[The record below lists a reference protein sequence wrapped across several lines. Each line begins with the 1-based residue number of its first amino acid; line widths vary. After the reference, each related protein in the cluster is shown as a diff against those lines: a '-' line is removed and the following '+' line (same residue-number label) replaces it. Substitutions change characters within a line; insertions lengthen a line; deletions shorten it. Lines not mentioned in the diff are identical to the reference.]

1 MGSATPHTPTRDAIP
16 SPSASPGQIRTRP
29 DMAYAV
35 PATPVKASLLYNGLP
50 WIQCSLS
57 ITAAQQPS
65 IAGCAVPVN
74 STVLV
79 RGDGV
84 AAACCVRSLSA
95 HGLQVSVVRTG
106 RAKLSAVL
114 LGEAT
119 QSLLTD
125 LFADKKLLAGLPQ
138 IRKRV
143 VAWGPGAQP
152 VALPHSALVISEH
165 DLLERLWARVQTPI
179 EVSQSAGNQETN
191 AWEIISSRTEQDARN
206 EGRFGSRH
214 AFVSNVQ
221 LKAAADRESCW
232 AESLDAG
239 WLFLFPLS
247 GASACL
253 ISVGGPANSLLTESR
268 LIAAQ
273 VEKPLTSTAEFPAYP
288 RILSELCGSGW
299 LACGTAAM
307 TFDPLCG
314 EGVANAVREAIL
326 ASAVIRAALQG
337 SEVDSLLAHYR
348 ARLMNGFLRHLH
360 ICHHYYS
367 TGGTG
372 PFWSSELKL
381 LQRGI
386 ESLSARLQPQPS
398 PQYRLLGFELV
409 ALP

>member
-1 MGSATPHTPTRDAIP
+1 M
-16 SPSASPGQIRTRP
+16 
-29 DMAYAV
+29 
-35 PATPVKASLLYNGLP
+35 NG
-50 WIQCSLS
+50 
-57 ITAAQQPS
+57 
-65 IAGCAVPVN
+65 
-74 STVLV
+74 TVLV

-84 AAACCVRSLSA
+84 AAACCVRSLFA
-95 HGLQVSVVRTG
+95 CGLPVSVVRAG
-106 RAKLSAVL
+106 RPKLSAVL
-114 LGEAT
+114 LGRAT

-125 LFADKKLLAGLPQ
+125 VFADTKLLAGLPQ

-152 VALPHSALVISEH
+152 IVLPHSALVISEH

-179 EVSQSAGNQETN
+179 EATQGMA
-191 AWEIISSRTEQDARN
+191 AWEIISSRMEDAGRD
-206 EGRFGSRH
+206 EGRFGSRS

-221 LKAAADRESCW
+221 LKTNADRESCW

-239 WLFLFPLS
+239 WLFLFPVH

-253 ISVGGPANSLLTESR
+253 ISVGGPAPSLIAESR

-273 VEKPLTSTAEFPAYP
+273 VEAPITSAAEFPAYP

-326 ASAVIRAALQG
+326 ASAVIRAAVQG
-337 SEVDSLLAHYR
+337 SGVESLLAHYN
-348 ARLMNGFLRHLH
+348 ARLMSGFLRHLQM
-360 ICHHYYS
+360 CHRYYS

-372 PFWSSELKL
+372 PFWSSELQL

-386 ESLSARLQPQPS
+386 ESLSERLHPQPS
-398 PQYRLLGFELV
+398 PRYRLVGFELV
-409 ALP
+409 AI